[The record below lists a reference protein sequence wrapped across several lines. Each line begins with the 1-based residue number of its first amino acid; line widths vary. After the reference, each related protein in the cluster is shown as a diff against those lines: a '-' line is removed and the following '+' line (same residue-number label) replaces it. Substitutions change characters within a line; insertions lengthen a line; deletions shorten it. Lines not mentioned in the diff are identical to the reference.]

1 MSEISTTAIIKQI
14 NVELIKTTLKF
25 MKTATKTELA
35 KATGL
40 SVMTCGTI
48 LNELLKTG
56 EVIELEIDPS
66 SGGRPAI
73 RYQYNADYAQV
84 LCLYARTEGNMSFFS
99 YQVCNLLGEYL
110 EEQIINSSDITYE
123 TYETVIG
130 EVLLCYPQI
139 KVISVGVQG
148 VVNQG
153 IIGECDIKAL
163 EGIAI
168 EARLKEKYELDIIA
182 QNDMNLITYGY
193 YQKQEYE
200 HDKNIAY
207 LYIPEDNYIGSG
219 IIVRGKVVKGETNF
233 AGELSFLPLGISRSE
248 QIEQFKQTKTMISL
262 AAKSMASIITVINP
276 ALIVIAGLCVK
287 EEDLS
292 LIQQELEMMIP
303 KEHLP
308 IIIYQSDIHEDYMG
322 GLKALAFEKMSY
334 ELKLV
339 KKKF

>member
-1 MSEISTTAIIKQI
+1 
-14 NVELIKTTLKF
+14 
-25 MKTATKTELA
+25 MKTVTKTELA

-99 YQVCNLLGEYL
+99 YQVCNLLGECL

-262 AAKSMASIITVINP
+262 AAKSMASMITVINP